1 MMRVESVWVIY
12 GGWRYDESGE
22 RLGHIWV
29 VGVMMGVESVCVT
42 YGWLEIW

>member
-29 VGVMMGVESVCVT
+29 VGIKMRVESVWVI
-42 YGWLEIW
+42 YGFLEA